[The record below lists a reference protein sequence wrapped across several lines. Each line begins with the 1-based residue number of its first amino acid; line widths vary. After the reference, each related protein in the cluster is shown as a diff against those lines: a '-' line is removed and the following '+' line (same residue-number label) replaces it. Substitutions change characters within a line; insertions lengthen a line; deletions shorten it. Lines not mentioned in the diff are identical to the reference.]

1 MFKYMRLEWKKL
13 DTRNVIA
20 EAGVYLI
27 LLMVLPTF
35 FMMKVLPAFG
45 QSYTLAMELNSYIQ
59 LGFVLFGASL
69 INHVF
74 IEQYKNKTMAL
85 SFSYPVS
92 RKTLFTSKIL
102 FIAAAVFVVSII
114 SYLLSGVSTYV
125 LNLFLSFID
134 GQLTASH
141 LMTYISTM
149 LVGSILNSIICFIP
163 LFLFGIWKRAVV
175 PTIVCSIT
183 SMQLPNFSSFIHVQP
198 ETVIIVLTIL
208 GALSIVASI
217 MSAEKLGEI

>member
-1 MFKYMRLEWKKL
+1 MIKYMRLEWKKL
-13 DTRNVIA
+13 DTKNVLA
-20 EAGVYLI
+20 EVWIYLI
-27 LLMVLPTF
+27 ILMVLPTF
-35 FMMKVLPAFG
+35 FIMKVIPAFG

-102 FIAAAVFVVSII
+102 FIAVAVFAVSII
-114 SYLLSGVSTYV
+114 SYLLSGLSTYV
-125 LNLFLSFID
+125 LNLFFSFIE
-134 GQLTASH
+134 GELTASH
-141 LMTYISTM
+141 LMSYAGIM
-149 LVGSILNSIICFIP
+149 LVRSVLNSIICFVP

-175 PTIVCSIT
+175 PTIVCSLA

-198 ETVIIVLTIL
+198 ETIIIVLTVL
-208 GALSIVASI
+208 GAISIAASIVT
-217 MSAEKLGEI
+217 AEKLGET

>member
-1 MFKYMRLEWKKL
+1 MIKYMRLEWKKL
-13 DTRNVIA
+13 DTKNVLA
-20 EAGVYLI
+20 EVWIYLI
-27 LLMVLPTF
+27 ILMVLPTF
-35 FMMKVLPAFG
+35 FMMKVIPAFG
-45 QSYTLAMELNSYIQ
+45 QSYTLAIELNSYIQ

-125 LNLFLSFID
+125 LNLFFSFID
-134 GQLTASH
+134 GQLTAAH
-141 LMTYISTM
+141 LMSYVSTM
-149 LVGSILNSIICFIP
+149 LVGSILNSIICFVP

-175 PTIVCSIT
+175 PTIVCSLA

-198 ETVIIVLTIL
+198 VTVIMVLTVL

>member
-102 FIAAAVFVVSII
+102 FIAAAVFIVSII

-125 LNLFLSFID
+125 LNLFFSFID